1 MNATTQG
8 RRRSATRRTAVIC
21 MAILFLQAACGG
33 GHELEQYSFAGS
45 TLAVADYPPPVPD
58 LWTGAYDVEGEDLF
72 TTLVD
77 AGSRAAREV
86 EARRARTRLDSAA
99 NLIDVRDRM
108 SRWTLE
114 RAARYL
120 GASPVD
126 DPATADYLL
135 EIYVR
140 QFGIDARSDRP
151 AQMFMKVEAVLLDRR
166 TGYETW
172 NVVVNSHDRLT
183 PRVKGGG
190 AVPVDIVTAG
200 TLHTLTVEELRAE
213 LAGLTDFTADYL
225 TNELREDLR
234 DVRRR

>member
-1 MNATTQG
+1 MDGTIRE
-8 RRRSATRRTAVIC
+8 RRRGATRRMAVIC
-21 MAILFLQAACGG
+21 MTAGVLLAACGG

-45 TLAVADYPPPVPD
+45 TLAVADYPVPAPD
-58 LWTGAYDVEGEDLF
+58 LWTGAYDVDGNDLV
-72 TTLVD
+72 TALVD
-77 AGSRAAREV
+77 AGSHAVREV
-86 EARRARTRLDSAA
+86 EGQRARARLDSAA
-99 NLIDVRDRM
+99 HLVDVRERM

-140 QFGIDARSDRP
+140 QFGIDARDGRP
-151 AQMFMKVEAVLLDRR
+151 ARMFMKVEAVLLDRR
-166 TGYETW
+166 TGYEAW
-172 NVVVNSHDRLT
+172 NVVVSSNDRLT
-183 PRVKGGG
+183 PAVRGGG
-190 AVPVDIVTAG
+190 PIPVDIVTAA
-200 TLHTLTVEELRAE
+200 TLHRLTVAQLRDE

-234 DVRRR
+234 EVRRR